1 MMNVTAVGRS
11 DVGRTRHGKANEDS
25 FHVGDSAFAVA
36 DGMGGHLAGEVAS
49 ALALEPLSAL
59 DGRVYADSTAAL
71 TALRDAVA
79 KANERVVAKAH
90 DDASFRGM
98 GTTLTAVMVEGRR
111 AHIAHVGDSRAYLLR
126 DGVFSQLTTDHTLV
140 QRLIDEGRLTSEEAA
155 HHPQRSVI
163 TRAIGV
169 EDSVTVDAMTLDL
182 QAHDRIL
189 LCSDGL
195 SGPVTDEAIA
205 KVLSQDDLDR
215 IPDDLID
222 AANDAGGPDNV
233 TAVVI
238 SFDSLET
245 APSRGSGGAPAAA
258 PVADGEHTD
267 PAMVVV
273 RTSSSGSDPDWA
285 GRLGHIGKL
294 NSNVGGT
301 SASPGRSWTMV
312 VALIA
317 IAAVI
322 GGGLVLGRTLLQ
334 RSWFVGVNET
344 GTVTIYQGVPVELG
358 PVTLSWAHRET
369 LWEIEDVPEVV
380 RDDVR
385 DGIPAAD
392 AADAQLIVDNFATLR
407 DSEDTTETEPN
418 SIPSPGDSPVA
429 PSSSPTSAA
438 PPPVVSSG
446 APVRSDATG

>member
-1 MMNVTAVGRS
+1 MMRVTAVGRT

-25 FHVGDSAFAVA
+25 YHVGDSAFAVA
-36 DGMGGHLAGEVAS
+36 DGMGGHLAGEIAS
-49 ALALEPLSAL
+49 ALALEPLTAL

-79 KANERVVAKAH
+79 AANEQVVAKAH
-90 DDASFRGM
+90 GDASYRGM

-111 AHIAHVGDSRAYLLR
+111 AHLAHVGDSRGYLLR

-182 QAHDRIL
+182 KAGDRIL

-205 KVLSQDDLDR
+205 KILSQDDLER

-238 SFDSLET
+238 SFDALET
-245 APSRGSGGAPAAA
+245 APSRGSEAAAVPAASSR
-258 PVADGEHTD
+258 ADGDHTD

-273 RTSSSGSDPDWA
+273 RTSPSDEDPDWA

-294 NSNVGGT
+294 NPNDGAVGR
-301 SASPGRSWTMV
+301 PRRSWTVV

-322 GGGLVLGRTLLQ
+322 GGGFVLGRTLLQ
-334 RSWFVGVNET
+334 RSWFVGANDT
-344 GTVTIYQGVPVELG
+344 GVVTIYQGVPVEIG
-358 PVTLSWAHRET
+358 PFELYWVHRET
-369 LWEIEDVPEVV
+369 LWQVEDVPEVV

-407 DSEDTTETEPN
+407 EVGEPTIGATP
-418 SIPSPGDSPVA
+418 SGTPTPTPSPTATPTAAGGPAD
-429 PSSSPTSAA
+429 PSARA
-438 PPPVVSSG
+438 VV
-446 APVRSDATG
+446 TG